1 MKRFFFFLL
10 TSLLVILII
19 ATFLFFYILNNID
32 AYKILNKVTK
42 ELEKTY
48 AIRLEFKEV
57 AFDIRKGLKLKGVV
71 LKDVSNKNE
80 VLFKSEEVF
89 LSYDLQF
96 LLKEKTLKITSVGF
110 LRGESGWNQINRI
123 FKRFNLNQPKLE
135 IVKTEVDQ
143 IYFDKMLF
151 DYDGRKYNIMGNIA
165 FPKNRPLFLD
175 LNALYKDSEL
185 FYSGTLNKAN
195 VKIKNLNVEDF
206 FGINF
211 PVVVEKADFKVE
223 GTDGKYK
230 LSFQNFNGIFK
241 GINFLASKPFFAS
254 YDARNNSI
262 VVEKMTLS
270 SVDSFLSV
278 KSLLYSVK
286 DNKLALDVEKSVI
299 RLDNFLSNI
308 TGKIDGKFSL
318 ELSDKDVKLN
328 ADTVFKEVSYLY
340 FKNLDGEIKIDN
352 NELKLMGKGRVFES
366 PMDFAVNSS
375 DLFSQIYN
383 LKVNLSELWITNLFK
398 FNTSSSS
405 GRDTFFKKIQYS
417 FFVENVYYDKFKFK
431 SFNVSGE
438 VLPDKINISDASGE
452 IFGGKFDLNG
462 KMEDEIL
469 SLVFSYQKGR
479 LIEFS
484 KLFFTDDKKIYGN
497 LYLDGNVSLKNFDLS
512 TLEGLFKGKIEYGE
526 FQNVLMLGKL
536 REFLFDIPLDH
547 IYFDRILFDISVK
560 DSKVEVNKLSL
571 DSKNILS
578 EVDGNYNIKNNS
590 LSFDIFL
597 SFAKSYLNDL
607 PNVAN
612 IFLQGK
618 EKGDRIEFKLFMRG
632 NVNKLEFGFIQ

>member
-19 ATFLFFYILNNID
+19 STFLFFYILNNID

-42 ELEKTY
+42 EFEKAY

-151 DYDGRKYNIMGNIA
+151 DYDGRKYNIRGSIA
-165 FPKNRPLFLD
+165 FPENLPLFFD
-175 LNALYKDSEL
+175 INALYKDSEL
-185 FYSGTLNKAN
+185 FFRGTMNKAN
-195 VKIKNLNVEDF
+195 VKVKNLNVEDF

-241 GINFLASKPFFAS
+241 GVNFFASKPFFAS
-254 YDARNNSI
+254 YEARNNSI

-278 KSLLYSVK
+278 KSLLYRVK
-286 DNKLALDVEKSVI
+286 DNKLVLDVEKSVI

-318 ELSDKDVKLN
+318 ELSGKDVKLN

-417 FFVENVYYDKFKFK
+417 FFVENAYYDKFKFR
-431 SFNVSGE
+431 NVNISGE
-438 VLPDKINISDASGE
+438 VLSDKINISDASGE
-452 IFGGKFDLNG
+452 IFGGKFNLNG

-578 EVDGNYNIKNNS
+578 EFDGNYNIKDNS

-597 SFAKSYLNDL
+597 SFAKSYLNEL

-612 IFLQGK
+612 IFLLGK
-618 EKGDRIEFKLFMRG
+618 ERGDRIEFKLFMRG